1 MYIYINRY
9 KYYIIDIT
17 HFTNLLVT
25 KVYTVYLFRPT
36 ISSYFPLFL
45 PPKKCAKNQPESSP
59 INPSPPVA
67 VSPVWDV
74 LRDHVDH
81 QVLAIAKLRFQGLP
95 FHSTP
100 QPRNPRNL
108 RRPIFVG
115 IESFMVTCFFFSG
128 AFCVAWVGVLHL
140 FIQQTGNVSGMSY
153 HNSAETEFFQERFS
167 GKKTHG
173 EGFNKGNV
181 MLAQNWSNQFS
192 EFLVGDFTPFQRVIF
207 SNMFLTIKILTSWFS
222 SDLWMFKK
230 RWLFQSPILY
240 NKNSLANDIAGC
252 FQK

>member
-1 MYIYINRY
+1 M
-9 KYYIIDIT
+9 
-17 HFTNLLVT
+17 VT

-115 IESFMVTCFFFSG
+115 IESFMVTCFFFQG
-128 AFCVAWVGVLHL
+128 PFVLL
-140 FIQQTGNVSGMSY
+140 ELGFFIVHTTNRKCIWDVLPQLCRNGYV
-153 HNSAETEFFQERFS
+153 QESFS
-167 GKKTHG
+167 GKKTRG

-181 MLAQNWSNQFS
+181 L
-192 EFLVGDFTPFQRVIF
+192 L
-207 SNMFLTIKILTSWFS
+207 K
-222 SDLWMFKK
+222 
-230 RWLFQSPILY
+230 QS
-240 NKNSLANDIAGC
+240 
-252 FQK
+252 